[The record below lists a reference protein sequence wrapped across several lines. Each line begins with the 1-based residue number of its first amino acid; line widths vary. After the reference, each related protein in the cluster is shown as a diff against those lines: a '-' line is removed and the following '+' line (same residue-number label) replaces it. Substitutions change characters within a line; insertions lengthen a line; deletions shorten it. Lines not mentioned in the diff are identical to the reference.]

1 MKSDSLQAMNI
12 RKIKLGFLKKLK
24 FLPAEIYVSI
34 YYEYYTGKK
43 LDLKNPVDFN
53 QKIQWLKVYYRL
65 PLLTQ
70 LVDKYS
76 VRSYVKEKVGEKYLN
91 ELYAVSDNVWELKF
105 KDLPKKFVIKGV
117 HGCHFN
123 LIVKDKSKLNKLK
136 SRWLFFKWL
145 HKNQY
150 YRGGME
156 WAYKNVKPRLIAEKF
171 LEETDKDVINDYKF
185 FCFGGEPKFIE
196 IDIDRGCNS
205 QQRAFYDLQWN
216 KLPFSKGL
224 KPFEGEVQKPDTLQ
238 EMTEVVLKLAE
249 GFPFVR
255 VDLYSINNRVLFGE
269 MTFYPADGRTDFY
282 PEKYNEIFGS
292 YITLPQAV
300 K

>member
-1 MKSDSLQAMNI
+1 MNL
-12 RKIKLGFLKKLK
+12 RKIKLGIFKKLK
-24 FLPAEIYVSI
+24 FIPPEIYVPI

-43 LDLKNPVDFN
+43 LDLNNPIEFN
-53 QKIQWLKVYYRL
+53 QKLQWLKLYYHL
-65 PLLTQ
+65 PILTQ

-76 VRSYVKEKVGEKYLN
+76 VREYVREKVGEKYLN
-91 ELYAVSDNVWELKF
+91 ELYDVSDNSFGIKF
-105 KDLPKKFVIKGV
+105 KDLPHRFVIKGT

-123 LIVKDKSKLNKLK
+123 LIVKDKSQLNKLK
-136 SRWLFFKWL
+136 ARWLFFKWL

-150 YRGGME
+150 YRGGLE
-156 WAYKNVKPRLIAEKF
+156 WAYKNVKPRLIAEKY
-171 LEETDKDVINDYKF
+171 LEEIGKEVVNDYKF
-185 FCFGGEPKFIE
+185 YCFGGEPKFIE
-196 IDIDRGCNS
+196 IDIDRGLQK
-205 QQRAFYDLQWN
+205 QQRVFYDLEWK

-224 KPFEGEVQKPDTLQ
+224 KLFEGEVKRPDTLL
-238 EMTEVVLKLAE
+238 EMTEVAQKLAQ

-255 VDLYSINNRVLFGE
+255 VDLYSVNNQVIFGE

-292 YITLPQAV
+292 YIKLPEVV